1 MQESPVSHAD
11 TRPVELVRLN
21 EESGNDDSRFSADDS
36 LDQETS
42 QSLVPHP
49 QDMDLD
55 SSIAESSQS
64 IIPHSLQYGLR
75 STNRS
80 PRVGDLVV
88 VHLRRIGRGRK
99 RRSVT
104 KSGIVKEVDSKGN
117 VKTNTCPKKFRKVVE
132 ICIRRSTSMSP
143 NDTQSQSE
151 YSTSQSY

>member
-1 MQESPVSHAD
+1 MSKIVNH
-11 TRPVELVRLN
+11 
-21 EESGNDDSRFSADDS
+21 
-36 LDQETS
+36 TS
-42 QSLVPHP
+42 NKCVKSN
-49 QDMDLD
+49 M
-55 SSIAESSQS
+55 SSKS

-75 STNRS
+75 STNLN
-80 PRVGDLVV
+80 PQKGDLVV

>member
-1 MQESPVSHAD
+1 MQESLVSHAD
-11 TRPVELVRLN
+11 TRSVDLVRLN
-21 EESGNDDSRFSADDS
+21 EESGSDDARLSADDS

-55 SSIAESSQS
+55 SSNVESSQS
-64 IIPHSLQYGLR
+64 IIPHSLQNGLR
-75 STNRS
+75 SASLN

-104 KSGIVKEVDSKGN
+104 KSGIVKEVDSKGR
-117 VKTNTCPKKFRKVVE
+117 VKTNTCPRKFRKVLE
-132 ICIRRSTSMSP
+132 ICIRQSTSMIS

-151 YSTSQSY
+151 HSISQYY